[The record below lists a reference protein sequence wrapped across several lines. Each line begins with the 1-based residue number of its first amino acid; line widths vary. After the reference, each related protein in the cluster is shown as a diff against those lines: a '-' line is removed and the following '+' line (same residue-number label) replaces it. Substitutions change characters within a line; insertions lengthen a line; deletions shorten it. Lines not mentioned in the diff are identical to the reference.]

1 MTVVLMMTACSSA
14 GPPGDLEPPDLFA
27 WAQEK
32 FEIEEFESASIGFLA
47 YMIRDP
53 LSPLVDSAQYMA
65 AEAHLRGGD
74 ALEAIQEFRQL
85 SSGRPNS
92 PMADDAQYGACKA
105 YLAAAP
111 EVSLSQEFT
120 RLALE
125 ECQRLLQFFP
135 ATPFRSD
142 AEEIIAAARAK
153 LARQSYEIG
162 KYYQKR
168 ELLESAIVYYEKSLA
183 EGPSDEF
190 LPDLL
195 ERLYQSYSTVGF
207 DTEAVSIRERLVS
220 EFPDSEEAHKVREDE
235 IDPLEEI
242 VEYEGSSDLVRPF
255 GRSLGPRS
263 PG

>member
-1 MTVVLMMTACSSA
+1 MMTACSTA
-14 GPPGDLEPPDLFA
+14 GPPGDLEPPDLFV
-27 WAQEK
+27 WSQEK
-32 FEIEEFESASIGFLA
+32 FDMEEFESASIGFLA

-65 AEAHLRGGD
+65 AEAQLRNGE

-105 YLAAAP
+105 YLAASP

-135 ATPFRSD
+135 TTPFRSD
-142 AEEIIAAARAK
+142 AEKLIAEARAK

-162 KYYQKR
+162 KYYQDRK
-168 ELLESAIVYYEKSLA
+168 LPESAIVYYEKSLA
-183 EGPSDEF
+183 EGPSDAF

-195 ERLYQSYSTVGF
+195 ERLYRSYSTVGF

-220 EFPDSEEAHKVREDE
+220 EFPDSQEARKVREDGS
-235 IDPLEEI
+235 DPLEEI
-242 VEYEGSSDLVRPF
+242 VGYEGSSDFVPPF
-255 GRSLGPRS
+255 RSSLGPYP

>member
-1 MTVVLMMTACSSA
+1 MMVACSSA
-14 GPPGDLEPPDLFA
+14 GPPADLEPPDLFA

-53 LSPLVDSAQYMA
+53 LSPLIDSAQYMA
-65 AEAHLRGGD
+65 AEAQLRDGD

-85 SSGRPNS
+85 SSARPNS

-142 AEEIIAAARAK
+142 AEKIIAAARAK

-162 KYYQKR
+162 KYYQNR

-183 EGPSDEF
+183 EGPADEF

-195 ERLYQSYSTVGF
+195 ERLYRSYSTVGF
-207 DTEAVSIRERLVS
+207 DTEAVSIRERLVN
-220 EFPDSEEAHKVREDE
+220 EFPNSEEAHKVREDGTN
-235 IDPLEEI
+235 PLKEI
-242 VEYEGSSDLVRPF
+242 VGYEGSSNFVRPF
-255 GRSLGPRS
+255 GRSLGPYPSR
-263 PG
+263 

>member
-1 MTVVLMMTACSSA
+1 MVVLMMAACSNT

-27 WAQEK
+27 WSQEK
-32 FEIEEFESASIGFLA
+32 FELERFESAVTGFLS

-53 LSPLVDSAQYMA
+53 LNPLVDSAQYMA
-65 AEAHLRGGD
+65 AEAQLRDGD
-74 ALEAIQEFRQL
+74 VLEAIQEFRQL

-92 PMADDAQYGACKA
+92 PMADDAQYGACRA

-135 ATPFRSD
+135 TTPFRVD
-142 AEEIIAAARAK
+142 AEKLIAAARAK

-168 ELLESAIVYYEKSLA
+168 ELPESAIVYYEKSLT
-183 EGPSDEF
+183 EGPADAF

-195 ERLYQSYSTVGF
+195 ERLYRSYSTVGF

-220 EFPDSEEAHKVREDE
+220 EFPDSEEAHKVREDAT
-235 IDPLEEI
+235 DPLEEM
-242 VEYEGSSDLVRPF
+242 VGYEGSSDFVRPF
-255 GRSLGPRS
+255 GRSLGSYS